1 MSNRDNSQR
10 AMTRREFLKTS
21 AGISVGAGAA
31 LILGGC
37 STPTATAVPTQPP
50 TAVPATAVPP
60 TAVKQLAETKKI
72 VQGTYNAN
80 WANNVCSELAVAK
93 GWFKEEGIDDKEI
106 VIIDQNQIFPALIGG
121 SLMIAQQDSDL
132 IAGANA
138 AGEKL
143 YLISCYRD
151 KEPWIFAAGK
161 GIKTAADLKGKP
173 VSGGAIGTRNEANAK
188 EMLRRLGLD
197 PEKDVQWVPVSG
209 GSDGRMKAVIGGV
222 IAGTAVQD
230 RHIKP
235 IQDAGGAILYSQR
248 EAVPQD
254 GYVAHANWLQKNPRT
269 AIGFLKAIFKA
280 RAYALD
286 FKNKD
291 EIVALM
297 KSKNYDFPQDFID
310 IYEPSLDIMS
320 LTGNFKVEAMTS
332 LLQASVKAGT
342 LKAVPDLKSFI
353 NLDFQNQA
361 FTELGRTDLVM
372 KL

>member
-1 MSNRDNSQR
+1 MSNQDNPR
-10 AMTRREFLKTS
+10 HAMTRREFLQAS
-21 AGISVGAGAA
+21 ATVGVGAGAA
-31 LILGGC
+31 LILAGC
-37 STPTATAVPTQPP
+37 SPAATAVPTQAP
-50 TAVPATAVPP
+50 TAVPAAP
-60 TAVKQLAETKKI
+60 TAAPKLLAETKKI
-72 VQGTYNAN
+72 IQGTYNPN
-80 WANNVCSELAVAK
+80 WANSVCSELAVAK

-106 VIIDQNQIFPALIGG
+106 VIIDQTQIFPALIGG
-121 SLMIAQQDSDL
+121 SLMIGQQDTDL
-132 IAGANA
+132 LAGANA
-138 AGEKL
+138 AGEAL
-143 YLISCYRD
+143 YMIACYRD

-161 GIKTAADLKGKP
+161 GIKTAQDLKGKA

-235 IQDAGGAILYSQR
+235 IQDAGGTILFSQR
-248 EAVPQD
+248 EAIPQD
-254 GYVAHANWLQKNPRT
+254 GYVAHAKWLEKNERT
-269 AIGFLKAIFKA
+269 AIGFLKATFKA

-286 FKNKD
+286 MKNKD

-310 IYEPSLDIMS
+310 IYEPSLNIMS
-320 LTGNFKVEAMTS
+320 LTGTFSPDAMVS

-342 LKAVPDLKSFI
+342 LKTMPDWKKFVK
-353 NLDFQNQA
+353 LDYLNQA
-361 FTELGRTDLVM
+361 FKELGRADLIM
-372 KL
+372 KV